1 MDWDWTRPLIIA
13 HRGDRGAF
21 PENTPAAFRGAERAG
36 APMIELDVTLT
47 RDRHL
52 VVIHDETL
60 DRTTDGH
67 GPVGGQSLAALRRLD
82 AGGWF
87 HPRFAGER
95 IPTLA
100 DVFAAVSPAIRVNV
114 EIKPDAVET
123 PPPAD
128 AVERQVIDCVRAHNA
143 VHRVLISSFHWDC
156 LTRIA
161 DAVEGVSLG
170 VLRDGPVT
178 PAAIDL
184 ARRIGALSVH
194 PDQRYLT
201 PAAIAAIHDAGFRV
215 IPYTV
220 NDPVR
225 IRELLTAGI
234 DGFFT
239 DNPAAALA
247 AVGR

>member
-21 PENTPAAFRGAERAG
+21 PENTLAAFRGAERAG
-36 APMIELDVTLT
+36 APMIELDVTLS

-60 DRTTDGH
+60 DRTTNGH
-67 GPVGGQSLAALRRLD
+67 GPVSDLSLAALRRLD

-87 HPRFAGER
+87 DPRFVGER
-95 IPTLA
+95 IPTLHE
-100 DVFAAVSPAIRVNV
+100 VFAAVSPAIRVNV

-128 AVERQVIDCVRAHNA
+128 AVEQQVIACVRAHNA
-143 VHRVLISSFHWDC
+143 ADRVLISSFHWDC

-161 DAVEGVSLG
+161 AENLSLG
-170 VLRDGPVT
+170 VLLDGPVT

-184 ARRIGALSVH
+184 ARRIGAVSVH
-194 PDQRYLT
+194 PDQVHLT
-201 PAAIAAIHDAGFRV
+201 PSAIDAIHDAGLRV

-220 NDPVR
+220 NDPAR
-225 IRELLTAGI
+225 IRELLAAGI
-234 DGFFT
+234 DGLFT
-239 DNPAAALA
+239 DTPGAALA
-247 AVGR
+247 AAGR